1 MRWNHRLVWL
11 AGVCSVVVGVG
22 FAAVAAPRSQHTSN
36 PNVLTR
42 FFTGTYIEDITYVT
56 RGAFAA
62 HLAMVQGDGLYTIP
76 LNAVGSG
83 ALKKLIDFR
92 GLLTAV
98 PRGIAYISRERVHAM
113 LDGQGCDQLV
123 IFDDNGRF
131 VERRQIKHLN
141 GYVPNYCE
149 GLAYI
154 PDTSPDYP
162 GHLLLAVNEPVGV
175 SPLPDNYKQ
184 RVEVLR
190 TDGQVVREVFPR
202 QPELARFDT
211 IFGVTFKAPDD
222 ILISV
227 NLFDGTGELWTL
239 TFDGLQ
245 DATPVTLTQG
255 IVEGLIQVP
264 DGRIIATGVSSDL
277 HAFDASLQPVPGWHR
292 DFQLGQPNGITP
304 NGIAWNPTA
313 ETLLVNTSDLVSPFR
328 TIQAFSPAAGTGSA
342 SLFLDFTTNQ
352 IFGPRGL
359 TYLASD
365 GLLAVANTVA
375 GPAGPPPPQWPLRR
389 IYLFD
394 GAGTLAG
401 KVALQPPGGGAP
413 ERPALIE
420 YLPTTNEFAVRTM
433 ADATRVQIFSRMGIF
448 VRSFDPRPDD
458 VASVGSFAYFTGAD
472 GSGRLLFIMSN
483 DQGAVTDLNGHIL
496 MTFNWREALGL
507 IEPHELAYMASGPY
521 AGAFAVTELTPG
533 IVTIFTLPD

>member
-1 MRWNHRLVWL
+1 MRWNHRLVSL
-11 AGVCSVVVGVG
+11 VGVCSVVVGVG
-22 FAAVAAPRSQHTSN
+22 LAAVAAPRSPHTQN

-98 PRGIAYISRERVHAM
+98 PRGIAYIEKERVHAM

-131 VERRQIKHLN
+131 VERRHITHLN
-141 GYVPNYCE
+141 GYAPNYCE

-154 PDTSPDYP
+154 PDTSPVYP

-190 TDGQVVREVFPR
+190 TDGQVVREVFP
-202 QPELARFDT
+202 LSLTDNDT

-227 NLFDGTGELWTL
+227 NLFDGTPDGTGTGQLWTL

-245 DATPVTLTQG
+245 DASPVTLTQG
-255 IVEGLIQVP
+255 IVEGLVQVP
-264 DGRIIATGVSSDL
+264 DGRIIATGLSSDL
-277 HAFDASLQPVPGWHR
+277 QAFNASLQPVPGWHR

-304 NGIAWNPTA
+304 YGIAWNPTS
-313 ETLLVNTSDLVSPFR
+313 ETLLVNTSDLESPFR
-328 TIQAFSPAAGTGSA
+328 TMILAFSPAAGTGSA
-342 SLFLDFTTNQ
+342 SLFLDLATDQ
-352 IFGPRGL
+352 ISTSRGL
-359 TYLASD
+359 TYLASE
-365 GLLAVANTVA
+365 GRLAVANTVRL
-375 GPAGPPPPQWPLRR
+375 PLGRR
-389 IYLFD
+389 GIYLFD
-394 GAGTLAG
+394 GAG
-401 KVALQPPGGGAP
+401 ALREQVRLGNSL

-420 YLPTTNEFAVRTM
+420 HLPTTNEFAVHTM
-433 ADATRVQIFSRMGIF
+433 TDATRVQIFTRNGSF
-448 VRSFDPRPDD
+448 VRSFDPRPED
-458 VASVGSFAYFTGAD
+458 VASVGSFAYFTSAD
-472 GSGRLLFIMSN
+472 GSGRLLFIMGN

-496 MTFNWREALGL
+496 KTFNWREALGL
-507 IEPHELAYMASGPY
+507 IEPHELAYMTSGPY